1 MANQLRTVEEAARR
15 LGLKPRTV
23 RRWVFLRKID
33 YVKVGGA
40 VRIAES
46 ELERVIEQGTVQRI
60 RRS

>member
-1 MANQLRTVEEAARR
+1 MANQLRTVDEAARR

-46 ELERVIEQGTVQRI
+46 ELERVIQQGTVQRI

>member
-1 MANQLRTVEEAARR
+1 MANQLRTVDEAARR

-46 ELERVIEQGTVQRI
+46 ELERVIQQGTVQRI
-60 RRS
+60 RRT